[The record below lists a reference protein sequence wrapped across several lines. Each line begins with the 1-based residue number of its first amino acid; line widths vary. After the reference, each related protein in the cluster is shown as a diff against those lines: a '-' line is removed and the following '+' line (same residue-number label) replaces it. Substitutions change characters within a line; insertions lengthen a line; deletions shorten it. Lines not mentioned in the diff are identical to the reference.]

1 MILVNRA
8 GATPATTGAGAHT
21 TPGGAIRLDEVTVTY
36 GGVVALDR
44 VSLTIGRG
52 TSVALVGPNGSGK
65 STLLGVLAA
74 LVRPDAGTVANDL
87 GRVALVRQHTDR
99 RTWMPLT
106 AGEVVRMGRYPDR
119 GLLRRLRAHDRE
131 LVAAAA
137 RRLEITD
144 LLGRQVGELSGGQ
157 RQRVLIARALAQ
169 DPELLLLDEP
179 VTGLDLASRQRILG
193 LVDELRA
200 AGTTVVQS
208 THHLE
213 DVEGCDQ
220 VVLLAN
226 RVMAV
231 GPPAEVL
238 RPEHLAE
245 VYEDRLVRVPGG
257 GGASPITALLDHH
270 DDCAP
275 DPPAAARG
283 AG

>member
-8 GATPATTGAGAHT
+8 GATSVAVGAG
-21 TPGGAIRLDEVTVTY
+21 PLSGASDAVRIDDVSVTY
-36 GGVVALDR
+36 GRVVALDR
-44 VSLTIGRG
+44 ISLTIPRG

-74 LVRPDAGTVANDL
+74 LVRPDAGAVENDL
-87 GRVALVRQHTDR
+87 DGVALVRQHADR

-106 AGEVVRMGRYPDR
+106 AGEVVRMGRYPER

-131 LVAAAA
+131 RVARAA
-137 RRLEITD
+137 RRLESTD
-144 LLGRQVGELSGGQ
+144 LLGRQLGELSGGQ

-179 VTGLDLASRQRILG
+179 VTGLDLASRQRILD

-200 AGTTVVQS
+200 SGTTVVQS

-226 RVMAV
+226 RVVAV

-245 VYEDRLVRVPGG
+245 VYEDRLVRMPGV
-257 GGASPITALLDHH
+257 GGAAATAAVLDHH
-270 DDCAP
+270 DDCDTEAA
-275 DPPAAARG
+275 DPARRP
-283 AG
+283 